1 MFGHRNGEVDMKHSH
16 PYAASLASRAQTAV
30 RVYSLA
36 AVVAIIGGVSIV
48 RLAAPSSAAG
58 ESQPVPNA
66 KRQATRRPIGANPD
80 ATYVAARHPG
90 GKPRAQTVSD
100 TLEVTGN
107 AAAVNQVKLIARVVG
122 FLEKIHFEDGQVVR
136 KGDLLFTIQQDQY
149 KAQLAQAQAQLHGQ
163 QAALVYAK
171 TEVVR
176 YTALLKRDAATQ
188 VDVDHWNFEQASAEA
203 NIAAAQAQV
212 ALAQLNLGY
221 TEIRAPFDGQMGKHL
236 VDVGNVVGG
245 NGQEINLADIVQLDP
260 IYVVA
265 NLSLQQALQIRTN
278 LDARRLTLEELH
290 KVPIDAALSDETGFP
305 HHGTLEYVAPGIDQA
320 TGTLLVRGILQN
332 PTHTLLPGIF
342 VKVRLPMG
350 KVLQSALMVPDR
362 ALQEDQG
369 GRYLLVVGQD
379 DVVRQQLRSA
389 WRTDW
394 QPARHHLGPEG
405 RRPRCGRRTLA
416 RHSRHEGDAP
426 AHGHWRVGKR
436 GDVVEVFHRAAGPRQ
451 CAGDRSGPSWRRLL
465 VPPTDFGIP
474 QRGAP
479 DCVGDD
485 KLSRCERPDCD
496 RYDRAAN

>member
-1 MFGHRNGEVDMKHSH
+1 VKNPMRMMWLAKPGRRPAVW
-16 PYAASLASRAQTAV
+16 SLL
-30 RVYSLA
+30 LA
-36 AVVAIIGGVSIV
+36 AAIVVAGLSIL
-48 RLAAPSSAAG
+48 RLAAPSSAAIDDRPI
-58 ESQPVPNA
+58 SDQ
-66 KRQATRRPIGANPD
+66 RQAARD
-80 ATYVAARHPG
+80 AAATLAQAQTPAPPPPAIPVV
-90 GKPRAQTVSD
+90 KPRTQTVSD

-107 AAAVNQVKLIARVVG
+107 ATAVNQVKLIARVVG
-122 FLEKIHFEDGQVVR
+122 FLEKIHFEDGAVVK

-171 TEVVR
+171 TEVGR

-188 VDVDHWNFEQASAEA
+188 VDVDHWTFEQASAEA
-203 NIAAAQAQV
+203 NIAGAQAQV

-265 NLSLQQALQIRTN
+265 NLSVQQALQIRTN
-278 LDARRLTLEELH
+278 LDARRLTLEDLH

-320 TGTLLVRGILQN
+320 TGTLLVRGIMQN
-332 PTHTLLPGIF
+332 PTHTLVPGIF

-379 DVVRQQLRSA
+379 DVVRQQYVQLGELIGSLRVITSGLKA
-389 WRTDW
+389 DDRVVVGELWRAT
-394 QPARHHLGPEG
+394 PG
-405 RRPRCGRRTLA
+405 TK
-416 RHSRHEGDAP
+416 
-426 AHGHWRVGKR
+426 V
-436 GDVVEVFHRAAGPRQ
+436 
-451 CAGDRSGPSWRRLL
+451 
-465 VPPTDFGIP
+465 TP
-474 QRGAP
+474 QLTAIG
-479 DCVGDD
+479 G
-485 KLSRCERPDCD
+485 
-496 RYDRAAN
+496 